1 MNWGALEM
9 VMVQLVIGLLKTVIK
24 NPKSVKAEG
33 SIISQIAQAATEADA
48 AVNGTVWSSTA
59 APSAT

>member
-9 VMVQLVIGLLKTVIK
+9 VMVQLVIGLLKTVTK

-33 SIISQIAQAATEADA
+33 SIVSQIAQAATEADTA
-48 AVNGTVWSSTA
+48 ANGTVWSSTA